1 MPDKRVSLG
10 DVDMFYRFLQ
20 GEVPECLS
28 LREPPN
34 LSKVQAFGVIYY
46 LQEVMGLLSD
56 TYEQCNNP
64 ECRDLYDSDYE
75 GCLAGFC
82 GGCECQYPDG
92 FDPKE
97 DEGGCLN
104 CPLYNEDEPEGSEGR

>member
-1 MPDKRVSLG
+1 MPDKCVSLE
-10 DVDMFYRFLQ
+10 DVDAFYHFLQ

-46 LQEVMGLLSD
+46 LQEVMGVLPD
-56 TYEQCNNP
+56 HYEQCDNPDCRELFDSENNA
-64 ECRDLYDSDYE
+64 
-75 GCLAGFC
+75 CLAGYCDSC
-82 GGCECQYPDG
+82 GCQYPNE
-92 FDPKE
+92 FDPNE
-97 DEGGCLN
+97 DEDGCLN